1 LTGKRPL
8 TGDQLSDFG
17 LLGQLERVIYLD
29 TKVSDCALEL
39 RMAQE

>member
-29 TKVSDCALEL
+29 TSA
-39 RMAQE
+39 